1 MFDDITYF
9 DGEYYE
15 GKYHTVIKQS
25 SVELLGDYFEEGYI
39 TDDYFQENDGGV
51 FSLTADPTSIADRW
65 ADTNRPINWSFV
77 KGNGAV
83 TDYSFS
89 TSNKKFGSHSL
100 LLPGES
106 GYHYVVSDPI
116 FKTAVLPSDTDDF
129 SIEFWFYFTDD
140 DADIAPLFSFG
151 SSAWLTNDAN
161 ISGSSTDIFIYAR
174 NNRLE
179 ATVRVWPNYPSS
191 DSVETLA
198 DATSTAFTDN
208 SWTKAA
214 LTYTAST
221 KTYALYINT
230 GTTNQLVDS
239 RAISATYDAN
249 QFRTDGEMY
258 LYEGNFDTETKYYDN
273 IHMRYGANGLH
284 GASEYPGSEE
294 DLVYTKFNNNFD
306 DDTTL
311 EIFGNASLSS
321 SATITADATVSI
333 TGASSMSSVTSLT
346 ASANVTKLSSSS
358 LSSAASLS
366 SDVNRIQTGASNLTC
381 SATMSATA
389 VKTVTVSSSP
399 SGAATLSIDYN
410 RTRNFDT
417 DFDVIGSTIIAAG
430 KVGDFFVDAD
440 IIASLTVDGFVIV
453 NGAASL
459 SSAFNTQTDATRT
472 RSTST
477 SISASATIAETSTR
491 LRRASS
497 SLAAATSV
505 SIDTRTIRDTS
516 VAMSAAHSLSTIIG
530 KTTGSVV
537 DLESAFD
544 ISMLGG
550 SLTPSSASI
559 NATFT
564 QITTGFIINLAQYV
578 YYIPVESRLNTI
590 SSETRSHSVRPE
602 TRAHSVNIE
611 TRSQTIRTEDRI
623 HEVKG
628 T

>member
-9 DGEYYE
+9 DGAYYD
-15 GKYHTVIKQS
+15 GKYHTVIKPT
-25 SVELLGDYFEEGYI
+25 SVELLGNYFEEGYI
-39 TDDYFQENDGGV
+39 TDNYFQENDGGV
-51 FSLTADPTSIADRW
+51 FSLTADPTTIADRW
-65 ADTNRPINWSFV
+65 ADTNRPISWSFV

-89 TSNKKFGSHSL
+89 SSNKKFGSHSL
-100 LLPGES
+100 LLPGET

-116 FKTAVLPSDTDDF
+116 FKTGVLPSDTDDW

-140 DADIAPLFSFG
+140 DTDIAPLFSFG
-151 SSAWLTNDAN
+151 SSAWLNNNAN
-161 ISGSSTDIFIYAR
+161 IDGSTTDIFIYAR

-179 ATVRVWPNYPSS
+179 ATVRVWPNYPSN
-191 DSVETLA
+191 DAVETLA
-198 DATSTAFTDN
+198 DNTSTAFTDN

-239 RAISATYDAN
+239 RAISSSYDAN

-311 EIFGNASLSS
+311 ELFGNASLSS
-321 SATITADATVSI
+321 AATITADATVSI
-333 TGASSMSSVTSLT
+333 TGASSMSSVSTLT

-366 SDVNRIQTGASNLTC
+366 SDVNRIRTGASNLTC
-381 SATMSATA
+381 SATMSATG
-389 VKTVTVSSSP
+389 VKTVTVSSSQ
-399 SGAATLSIDYN
+399 SSSATFSIDYN

-417 DFDVIGSTIIAAG
+417 DFDVIGSTVIAAG

-440 IIASLTVDGFVIV
+440 IVATLTVDGFVIV
-453 NGAASL
+453 DGAATL
-459 SSAFNTQTDATRT
+459 SSAFDHQVDAIRT
-472 RSTST
+472 RSTS
-477 SISASATIAETSTR
+477 SNVSASATIAETSIR

-505 SIDTRTIRDTS
+505 TIDTRTIRETS
-516 VAMSAAHSLSTIIG
+516 VAMSAAHSLSSIIG

-537 DLESAFD
+537 SLDSAFD

-559 NATFT
+559 SGIFT
-564 QITTGFIINLAQYV
+564 QTANGFIVNLAQYV
-578 YYIPVESRLNTI
+578 YTIPTESRLNTVEG
-590 SSETRSHSVRPE
+590 ETRLHSVRSE
-602 TRAHSVNIE
+602 SREHSVSAESRIF
-611 TRSQTIRTEDRI
+611 SIREEDRI
-623 HEVKG
+623 HEVEG